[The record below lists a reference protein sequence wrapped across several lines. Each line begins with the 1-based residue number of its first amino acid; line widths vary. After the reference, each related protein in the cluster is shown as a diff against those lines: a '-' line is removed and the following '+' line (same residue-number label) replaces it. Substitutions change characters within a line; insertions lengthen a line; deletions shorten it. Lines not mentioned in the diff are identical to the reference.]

1 MECKHTKHIYGL
13 SHNSVQYCISTEFF
27 VYFLCVKN
35 YGLIVYLGTI
45 TSINGELYYIFI
57 ENEKKTKQK
66 QKMILYLK

>member
-1 MECKHTKHIYGL
+1 MVYHTIQF
-13 SHNSVQYCISTEFF
+13 NTVFQQN
-27 VYFLCVKN
+27 FLYIFCVKN